1 MRPAP
6 TGTTN
11 GIDQTLID
19 ELPQKATT
27 PPMALPF
34 FMKMSGSL
42 TFSPQVPRYI
52 PGQAPKQGYYYD
64 VPDYTVAAMQVP
76 GGSITVLPGTAIGLR
91 FDWFIGFGLWG
102 AVDFHR
108 SRHGEM
114 LRLVQELVISGLA
127 AAACYAA
134 GRHALAI
141 ALATLS
147 IVYHALVYASGA
159 SLLTPH
165 DTAASTVS
173 IAR

>member
-1 MRPAP
+1 MSPIQKLNLTLRVLLELSVVVALGYWGVHAGQSTSAKVLLGIGAP
-6 TGTTN
+6 
-11 GIDQTLID
+11 L
-19 ELPQKATT
+19 
-27 PPMALPF
+27 
-34 FMKMSGSL
+34 
-42 TFSPQVPRYI
+42 V
-52 PGQAPKQGYYYD
+52 
-64 VPDYTVAAMQVP
+64 
-76 GGSITVLPGTAIGLR
+76 
-91 FDWFIGFGLWG
+91 GFGLWG

-134 GRHALAI
+134 GRHAPAI

-159 SLLTPH
+159 RLLTPH

>member
-1 MRPAP
+1 MNLTQRL
-6 TGTTN
+6 
-11 GIDQTLID
+11 TLMLRVLL
-19 ELPQKATT
+19 EV
-27 PPMALPF
+27 
-34 FMKMSGSL
+34 G
-42 TFSPQVPRYI
+42 V
-52 PGQAPKQGYYYD
+52 
-64 VPDYTVAAMQVP
+64 VAALGYWGVHTGQ
-76 GGSITVLPGTAIGLR
+76 STSAKVLLGIGAPLV
-91 FDWFIGFGLWG
+91 GFGFWG

-159 SLLTPH
+159 SLLAPH